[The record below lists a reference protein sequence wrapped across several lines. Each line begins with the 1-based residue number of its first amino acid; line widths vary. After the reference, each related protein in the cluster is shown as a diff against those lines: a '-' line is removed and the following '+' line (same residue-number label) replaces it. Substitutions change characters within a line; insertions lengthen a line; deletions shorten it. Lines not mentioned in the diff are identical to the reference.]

1 MSELNELFTAAG
13 ISGLLALT
21 LMEIMLGIDNVIF
34 VSIILGK
41 LKTEKEKKKASL
53 TWMVAGM
60 IMRILLLYVLG
71 SLLNGEKELFNLF
84 NHSVSLKDVI
94 MIGGGLFLLVN
105 TTLEIHNKLEGDDP
119 NESIE
124 HKKSG
129 IGFTPIIRQI
139 ILVDFIFSVD
149 GIITSVGMSKLQ
161 IVRYAAVIIS
171 MIVMFLFARKIS
183 RLINQHP
190 TFKMLALS
198 FLILIA
204 FTLIVDGMHVDS
216 FEIPHGYVYFAMAFS
231 LGVELLNLQL
241 RKKSKKPVALRTP
254 SIDSKKDDNLYS
266 LKITWLP
273 GKDWPGLLS
282 IKDHCLKT
290 IK

>member
-1 MSELNELFTAAG
+1 MHELNELFTTAG
-13 ISGLLALT
+13 ITGLLALT

-41 LKTEKEKKKASL
+41 LKTEQEKKKAS
-53 TWMVAGM
+53 TIWMLAGM
-60 IMRILLLYVLG
+60 VMRILLLYVLG
-71 SLLNGEKELFNLF
+71 TLLNGEKELFNIF
-84 NHSVSLKDVI
+84 NHSVSLKDII

-105 TTLEIHNKLEGDDP
+105 TTLEIHNKLEGEDP
-119 NESIE
+119 NESIS

-129 IGFTPIIRQI
+129 IGMGAIVRQI
-139 ILVDFIFSVD
+139 VLVDFIFSVD

-161 IVRYAAVIIS
+161 VVRFAAVIIS

-183 RLINQHP
+183 KFINSHP

-204 FTLIVDGMHVDS
+204 FTLIVDGVHADS

-241 RKKSKKPVALRTP
+241 RKKIQKPVELRTP
-254 SIDSKKDDNLYS
+254 SIDSKKDDNL
-266 LKITWLP
+266 
-273 GKDWPGLLS
+273 
-282 IKDHCLKT
+282 
-290 IK
+290 

>member
-1 MSELNELFTAAG
+1 MNELSELFTTNG
-13 ISGLLALT
+13 LTGLLALT

-41 LKTEKEKKKASL
+41 LKTEKEKKQAS
-53 TWMVAGM
+53 TAWMIIGM
-60 IMRILLLYVLG
+60 VMRIALLYILG
-71 SLLNGEKELFNLF
+71 SLLNGEKELFKLWA
-84 NHSVSLKDVI
+84 HPVSLKDII
-94 MIGGGLFLLVN
+94 MIAGGLFLMVN

-124 HKKSG
+124 QKKTG
-129 IGFTPIIRQI
+129 NTFAAIVRQI

-161 IVRYAAVIIS
+161 SVRFLAVIIS
-171 MIVMFLFARKIS
+171 MLVMFAFARRIS
-183 RLINQHP
+183 KFINQHP

-204 FTLIVDGMHVDS
+204 FTLIVDGVHVES

-231 LGVELLNLQL
+231 LGVEVLNLQL
-241 RKKSKKPVALRTP
+241 RKRSKKPVELRAP
-254 SIDSKKDDNLYS
+254 SINTEKDDNL
-266 LKITWLP
+266 
-273 GKDWPGLLS
+273 
-282 IKDHCLKT
+282 
-290 IK
+290 

>member
-1 MSELNELFTAAG
+1 MNELNELFTAAG

-60 IMRILLLYVLG
+60 IMRIALLYVLG
-71 SLLNGEKELFNLF
+71 SLLNGEKELFDIF
-84 NHSVSLKDVI
+84 NHSVSLKDII

-105 TTLEIHNKLEGDDP
+105 TTLEIHNKLEGEDP
-119 NESIE
+119 NETIE

-129 IGFTPIIRQI
+129 MGLTPIIRQI
-139 ILVDFIFSVD
+139 VLIDFIFSVD

-161 IVRYAAVIIS
+161 VVRYAAVIIS
-171 MIVMFLFARKIS
+171 MIVMFLFAQKIS

-198 FLILIA
+198 FLMLIA
-204 FTLIVDGMHVDS
+204 FTLIVDGMHVAS

-241 RKKSKKPVALRTP
+241 RKKSKKQVKLRT
-254 SIDSKKDDNLYS
+254 STIDSSKDDN
-266 LKITWLP
+266 
-273 GKDWPGLLS
+273 
-282 IKDHCLKT
+282 
-290 IK
+290 